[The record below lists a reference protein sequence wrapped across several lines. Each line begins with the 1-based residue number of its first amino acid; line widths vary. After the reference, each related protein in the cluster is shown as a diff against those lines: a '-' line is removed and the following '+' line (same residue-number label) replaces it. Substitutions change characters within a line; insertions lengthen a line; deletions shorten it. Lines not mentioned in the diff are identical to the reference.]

1 MHLAVLKQARVRTTY
16 RTVWYVVCVV
26 EGSADLFEMAN
37 KLICIYKLKEEN
49 VKLVANQELLTAHQP
64 VS

>member
-16 RTVWYVVCVV
+16 RTVWCVCVV
-26 EGSADLFEMAN
+26 EGSPDLFEMAN

-49 VKLVANQELLTAHQP
+49 VKLVANQELLTVHQP